1 MNWDLIFQIGNFAIG
16 VIGVIGGIGGV
27 IFWRAARK
35 EKEAAAKEKEAN
47 AQAASIEAKGKEI
60 ELVDTIMQKFEKAV
74 IGRMDQ
80 GEAVRK
86 KEFDQLRTDLGGQL
100 SNIQTENRKQN
111 ETIAAQNDRIS
122 EQNDLL
128 QDIKEYLN
136 GGFAAFE
143 ANKHAQKTTKKAKK
157 A

>member
-1 MNWDLIFQIGNFAIG
+1 MNWELVLRIGEFAITI
-16 VIGVIGGIGGV
+16 IGVIGGTAGIYY
-27 IFWRAARK
+27 WKAYK
-35 EKEAAAKEKEAN
+35 KEKEAN
-47 AQAASIEAKGKEI
+47 AQAASIEAKAKEAD
-60 ELVDTIMQKFEKAV
+60 LVDTILHKFEEVV

-111 ETIAAQNDRIS
+111 ETIATQNDRIA

-136 GGFAAFE
+136 GGFAEFE
-143 ANKHAQKTTKKAKK
+143 LRKHSKQTKTKKT
-157 A
+157 

>member
-1 MNWDLIFQIGNFAIG
+1 MNWELLIEIGNFAVGI
-16 VIGVIGGIGGV
+16 IGVIGGTAGI

-35 EKEAAAKEKEAN
+35 AQEAAAKEKEAN
-47 AQAASIEAKGKEI
+47 AQAATIEAKSKEAD
-60 ELVDTIMQKFEKAV
+60 LVDTILQKFEKAV

-86 KEFDQLRTDLGGQL
+86 QEFDQLRSDIGGQL

-111 ETIAAQNDRIS
+111 ETIATQNDRIA

-143 ANKHAQKTTKKAKK
+143 ANKHAQKPTKKTKK
-157 A
+157 